1 MQICKCLGT
10 TAPENII
17 TAVCSCRRNITPTK
31 AEFNTVLYGQ
41 FRYHKQHCRQ
51 KCDFPKWG
59 KNLGRT

>member
-31 AEFNTVLYGQ
+31 AEFNTVVWAIQISQTAL
-41 FRYHKQHCRQ
+41 
-51 KCDFPKWG
+51 PSEM
-59 KNLGRT
+59 